1 MNAKTLIPLAAVLLL
16 AACDPGYTVEFAIDN
31 RTDHAVT
38 IQSLQPYD
46 TIQHHYAAIHPLTAA
61 AHTDSVV
68 WVSGGLGGAS
78 LDGLAYQLRGSSYGD
93 SVQLR
98 FDDGR
103 TLNFYPDSTGHD
115 ALYRFD
121 SANTPTS
128 LYRYE
133 ERARTESPFKGNI
146 AYGKLTLVVTD
157 SLYNLSRPRP

>member
-1 MNAKTLIPLAAVLLL
+1 MNAKALTPLVAVLML
-16 AACDPGYTVEFAIDN
+16 AACDPGYSVEFAIDN

-46 TIQHHYAAIHPLTAA
+46 TIRHHYAAIHPLTAA

-68 WVSGGLGGAS
+68 WVSGGLGSAS
-78 LDGLAYQLRGSSYGD
+78 LDGLAYQLRGRSYGD

-98 FDDGR
+98 FDNGR

-133 ERARTESPFKGNI
+133 ERVNTEPPFKGNI
-146 AYGKLTLVVTD
+146 EYGKLTLIVTD
-157 SLYNLSRPRP
+157 SLYRLSL

>member
-1 MNAKTLIPLAAVLLL
+1 MNAKPPTPLVAVLLL
-16 AACDPGYTVEFAIDN
+16 AACDPGYSVEFAIDN

-46 TIQHHYAAIHPLTAA
+46 TIQHHYAAIHPLAAA

-68 WVSGGLGGAS
+68 WVSGGLGSAS
-78 LDGLAYQLRGSSYGD
+78 LDNLAYQLRGRSYGD

-133 ERARTESPFKGNI
+133 ERANTEPPFKGNI
-146 AYGKLTLVVTD
+146 EYGKLTLIVTD
-157 SLYNLSRPRP
+157 SLYRLSL